1 MSAEVIVAKNC
12 GFCFGVRRAVDMVYA
27 LRRSTDK
34 KIYVIGE
41 LIHNATFIERLKNDG
56 IVCIGEEDLP
66 RLLAEKDGC
75 ILVIRTHG
83 VTKDLSAYL
92 ADNGFETVDATCP
105 FVSRIH
111 TLVDENSRDA
121 DLTFIV
127 GDEHH
132 PEVVG
137 IRSYARGQTVVFAD
151 DKECCDFV
159 KKHPETT
166 AKSVIMVSQTTG
178 NNEKYVNCQK
188 KIENHYTKSKIFDT
202 ICNVT
207 ESRQNEA
214 ASLASRADV
223 VCVIGCVRSSNT
235 KKLYEISREHC
246 RNVYLIENAS
256 DVPKEDIRLLAAEH
270 DRKENVSERPF
281 TVVLTAGAST
291 PDDIIEE
298 VKVSIHETVC

>member
-83 VTKDLSAYL
+83 VTKELSAYL

-121 DLTFIV
+121 D
-127 GDEHH
+127 
-132 PEVVG
+132 
-137 IRSYARGQTVVFAD
+137 RS
-151 DKECCDFV
+151 
-159 KKHPETT
+159 
-166 AKSVIMVSQTTG
+166 
-178 NNEKYVNCQK
+178 
-188 KIENHYTKSKIFDT
+188 
-202 ICNVT
+202 
-207 ESRQNEA
+207 
-214 ASLASRADV
+214 
-223 VCVIGCVRSSNT
+223 
-235 KKLYEISREHC
+235 
-246 RNVYLIENAS
+246 
-256 DVPKEDIRLLAAEH
+256 
-270 DRKENVSERPF
+270 
-281 TVVLTAGAST
+281 
-291 PDDIIEE
+291 
-298 VKVSIHETVC
+298 